1 MRWEVGRRIWRRVSR
16 KSPKPCMDMYG
27 RAPVFRGKV
36 GSRSVVVPISV
47 LALAIKLVRITSSK
61 RSGAGDIIAQSTSPT
76 TRCIIL
82 LESGFGVHRGS
93 LMWEPDLPC
102 HGQPAASQ
110 PLPCPECHFM
120 CRRQEPS
127 CREVSEI
134 PQGKHFG
141 LDFVISQKLVQKRAA
156 SACLQ
161 WSQGGL
167 VGTVWAGDVA
177 SLKTSKS

>member
-1 MRWEVGRRIWRRVSR
+1 MDSRRLHSLCHVLNVTSCAGGRNH
-16 KSPKPCMDMYG
+16 
-27 RAPVFRGKV
+27 
-36 GSRSVVVPISV
+36 
-47 LALAIKLVRITSSK
+47 T
-61 RSGAGDIIAQSTSPT
+61 
-76 TRCIIL
+76 
-82 LESGFGVHRGS
+82 
-93 LMWEPDLPC
+93 
-102 HGQPAASQ
+102 
-110 PLPCPECHFM
+110 
-120 CRRQEPS
+120 S

-177 SLKTSKS
+177 SLETSKS